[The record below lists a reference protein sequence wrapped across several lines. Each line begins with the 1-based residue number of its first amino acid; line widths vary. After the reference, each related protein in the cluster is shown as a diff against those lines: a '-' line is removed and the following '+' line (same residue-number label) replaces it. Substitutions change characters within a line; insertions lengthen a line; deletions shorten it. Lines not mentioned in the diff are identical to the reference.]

1 MNTPAPRGRELWAH
15 RFRVLRRT
23 AAKVPELLHGERGEE
38 PTPPVTGNGY
48 PVMLVTALRR
58 HGPVG
63 ASTHITEAVGLLAR
77 HGHRTSVVSL
87 DSWVPWTVPVL
98 LAPSYV
104 LRSTGLGGG
113 LGVVLQRY
121 LTRASVEVALRR
133 RIRSEEPSVIYAQ
146 DTRAAWAALRARG
159 ERPIPVVMVVH
170 FNGSEAQELADE
182 GRVRPE
188 SLAERLLLRFEE
200 RLVPRLDGLV
210 FVSDYMRR
218 HLEDSLPAA
227 RGVPSV
233 VIPNFLHDVAPDE
246 APDDAEL
253 PQGDCITIG
262 YLVERKNH
270 AYLLQVLAA
279 ARRRGHRYRL
289 TVVGG
294 GPEQGDLAELAD
306 ALGVTEDV
314 TFLGQ
319 RFDVDPLLR
328 RHRLY
333 VHSALM
339 ENCPYALLEA
349 FRAGVPV
356 LTSAVGGIP
365 EVVGDGAAGRFW
377 DLADPD
383 AGADAL
389 IAMLEDPGGLAGS
402 RRAARARFTSTYD
415 AEVVGRRLE
424 DLFQR
429 ARSRHLT
436 LREAGMLVHDDA
448 VDADR
453 AA

>member
-15 RFRVLRRT
+15 RLRVLRRT
-23 AAKVPELLHGERGEE
+23 VAKVPELLRGERGEQ
-38 PTPPVTGNGY
+38 PAPPATGNGY
-48 PVMLVTALRR
+48 PIMLVTALRR

-87 DSWVPWTVPVL
+87 DSWVAWEVPVL
-98 LAPSYV
+98 LGPAYL
-104 LRSTGLGGG
+104 LRTTGLGGG

-121 LTRASVEVALRR
+121 LTRTSVEVALRR
-133 RIRSEEPSVIYAQ
+133 RIRAEEPSVIYAQ

-159 ERPIPVVMVVH
+159 DRPIPVVMVVH

-182 GRVRPE
+182 GRIRPE

-200 RLVPRLDGLV
+200 RLVPQLDGLV
-210 FVSDYMRR
+210 FVSDYMRQ
-218 HLEDSLPAA
+218 HLEASLPAA
-227 RGVPSV
+227 RRVPSA

-246 APDDAEL
+246 LPGDADL
-253 PQGDCITIG
+253 PRGDCITIG

-294 GPEQGDLAELAD
+294 GPEQGDLAELAET
-306 ALGVTEDV
+306 LGVTQDV
-314 TFLGQ
+314 TFVGQ

-328 RHRLY
+328 GHRLY

-349 FRAGVPV
+349 FRAGLPV

-365 EVVGDGAAGRFW
+365 EVVGRGGAGRFW

-383 AGADAL
+383 AGAAAL
-389 IAMLEDPGGLAGS
+389 ISMLEDPAALAAS
-402 RRAARARFTSTYD
+402 ARAARTRFTGTYD
-415 AEVVGRRLE
+415 AEVVGRALE
-424 DLFQR
+424 RLFQR
-429 ARSRHLT
+429 ARAHHLA
-436 LREAGMLVHDDA
+436 LREAGMLLHDDA
-448 VDADR
+448 QDADR